1 MKTFQ
6 RLTFI
11 ATACVALSTQANAQ
25 NYQSAYDVARVISAQ
40 PIYQS
45 VEVDDGR
52 EVCRNER
59 VREVVPTYTQSYR
72 GSYRPRSESAS
83 VLGAIVGG
91 VIGNQFGHGRGRAA
105 ATVAGAALGAAAVN
119 DSQRYDRYGSSY
131 AGSRTVE
138 RVERVCE
145 YRPQVRYEREVV
157 GYTVRYDY
165 KGQIGETTTRNR
177 PGNTIR
183 VAVDVT
189 AIED

>member
-1 MKTFQ
+1 MKTIQ

-11 ATACVALSTQANAQ
+11 AAACVALSTQANAQ
-25 NYQSAYDVARVISAQ
+25 NYDVARVISAE

-72 GSYRPRSESAS
+72 SSYRPRSESAS

-105 ATVAGAALGAAAVN
+105 ATFAGAALGAAVVN
-119 DSQRYDRYGSSY
+119 DSQRYDRYGSRY

-138 RVERVCE
+138 RIERVCD
-145 YRPQVRYEREVV
+145 YRPSVRLEQELV

-165 KGQIGETTTRNR
+165 KGQIGETTTRSR